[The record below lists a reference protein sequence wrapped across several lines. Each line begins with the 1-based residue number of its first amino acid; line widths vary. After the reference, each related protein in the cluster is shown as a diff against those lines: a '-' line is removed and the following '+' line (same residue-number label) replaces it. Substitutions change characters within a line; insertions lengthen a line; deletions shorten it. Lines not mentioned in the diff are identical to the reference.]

1 MLQLNFVCT
10 SIALKNIFV
19 CFQNCYMKKEYK
31 NKISEK
37 QEKVKT
43 KDTSYQLL
51 CLENGDKL

>member
-1 MLQLNFVCT
+1 
-10 SIALKNIFV
+10 
-19 CFQNCYMKKEYK
+19 MKKEYK